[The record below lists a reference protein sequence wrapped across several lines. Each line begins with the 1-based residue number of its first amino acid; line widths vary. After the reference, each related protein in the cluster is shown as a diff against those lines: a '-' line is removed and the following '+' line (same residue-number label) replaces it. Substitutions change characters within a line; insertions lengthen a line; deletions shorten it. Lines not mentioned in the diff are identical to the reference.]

1 MNDYVLIL
9 ISAALVSH
17 LFLQQQAASR
27 LRVHVCGLA
36 CALSIMLAVTGGQLL
51 EHLIVAPWQLQD
63 LRMFLLLPWQ
73 GLLAWGIPQ
82 ALARL
87 RPEWPTQS
95 LTWPILGNAMVLG
108 LTLQVIGEQGK
119 WLATLSWGV
128 LAGLGFWLAL
138 ELFDDLSQ
146 RSGHAQVPE
155 ALRGLPIALLGAGVM
170 VMALSGLNGI
180 FTQ

>member
-1 MNDYVLIL
+1 MNDYVLVL

-17 LFLQQQAASR
+17 LLLHRQPASR

-51 EHLIVAPWQLQD
+51 EHLIVAPWQLQE

-73 GLLAWGIPQ
+73 ALLAWGIPQ
-82 ALARL
+82 TLARL
-87 RPEWPTQS
+87 RPQWPTQS
-95 LTWPILGNAMVLG
+95 LMWPILGNVMALG
-108 LTLQVIGEQGK
+108 LTLQAIGEEGE
-119 WLATLSWGV
+119 WLATLSWGA

-138 ELFDDLSQ
+138 ALFDDLRQ
-146 RSGHAQVPE
+146 RCEHTQVPG
-155 ALRGLPIALLGAGVM
+155 ALRGLPIALLGASVM
-170 VMALSGLNGI
+170 GMAFSGLNGI

>member
-1 MNDYVLIL
+1 MNDYVLML

-17 LFLQQQAASR
+17 LFLRRQPASR

-51 EHLIVAPWQLQD
+51 EHLIVAPWQLQH
-63 LRMFLLLPWQ
+63 LRLFLLLPWQ
-73 GLLAWGIPQ
+73 ALLAWGIPQ
-82 ALARL
+82 TLARL
-87 RPEWPTQS
+87 RPQWPTQG
-95 LTWPILGNAMVLG
+95 LAWPLLGNAVVLG
-108 LTLQVIGEQGK
+108 MALQVIGEQRE
-119 WLATLSWGV
+119 WQATLSWAV

-138 ELFDDLSQ
+138 ALFDDLNQ
-146 RSGHAQVPE
+146 RSEHAQVPE

-170 VMALSGLNGI
+170 GMALSGLNGM